1 MDGGISSPISFV
13 AMSFNMEIHMTSREV
28 AHLRIANQQMAG
40 THFTRPA
47 DLVQW
52 MSCMQAQ
59 DFHMAKWAVGCRLR
73 EMSDASVEQDFN
85 DGKILRTHVLRPTWH
100 FVCPADI
107 RWLLKLSAP
116 KVKAMCRIYHQ
127 KLGIDH
133 AILRQ
138 SKKII
143 TKALNKHGRLTRE
156 ELSSILHKEKIN
168 VSESRVGH
176 LLMDAELDAL
186 ICSAGRAGN
195 KFSYQLLDE
204 AVPVSDIPD
213 YEESLAEL
221 AKRYFFSR
229 GPASIQDFAW
239 WANLSLSEAR
249 KGLDMNKQH
258 LQHVS
263 VNGNDYWVSAK
274 APIQPMPGQGRS
286 TFLLPAFDEYMVA
299 YKNRD
304 DVLDPRFAGECNS
317 GLGPVIVY
325 NGQIAGTW
333 RRTGEKGSIH
343 IEFSH
348 FGRIPA
354 RTKAIAF
361 ATASKR
367 YLAFSTSQWHTY
379 CQNCALTRKYD
390 CW

>member
-1 MDGGISSPISFV
+1 MN
-13 AMSFNMEIHMTSREV
+13 FNMEINMTSREV
-28 AHLRIANQQMAG
+28 AHLRLANQQMAG
-40 THFTRPA
+40 TLFTRPA

-52 MSCMQAQ
+52 MNCMQAQ
-59 DFHMAKWAVGCRLR
+59 DYGMAKWAIGCRLKG
-73 EMSDASVEQDFN
+73 MSDASVEQDFN
-85 DGKILRTHVLRPTWH
+85 DGKILRAHVLRPTWH

-116 KVKAMCRIYHQ
+116 RVKAMSRIYHQ

-143 TKALNKHGRLTRE
+143 TKALNKHHRLTRE
-156 ELSSILHKEKIN
+156 ELTSILHKEKIN
-168 VSESRVGH
+168 VSDSRVGH

-204 AVPVSDIPD
+204 AVPVSDLPG
-213 YEESLAEL
+213 YEESIAEL

-229 GPASIQDFAW
+229 GPASIQDLAW
-239 WANLSLSEAR
+239 WGNLTMSEAR
-249 KGLDMNKQH
+249 KGLEMNKHQ

-263 VNGNDYWVSAK
+263 VNGNDYWFSVRSG
-274 APIQPMPGQGRS
+274 IQLPPGRA

-299 YKNRD
+299 YRNRD
-304 DVLDPRFAGECNS
+304 DVLNPGFAGQCNF

-325 NGQIAGTW
+325 NGQVAGTW
-333 RRTGEKGSIH
+333 RRTGKKDKLH
-343 IEFSH
+343 IEFSL
-348 FGRIPA
+348 FGGTPSQAKTRNFSA
-354 RTKAIAF
+354 
-361 ATASKR
+361 ASNR
-367 YLAFSTSQWHTY
+367 YLAFM
-379 CQNCALTRKYD
+379 AGG
-390 CW
+390 